1 MPGLL
6 SLANELIANIADELD
21 TRKIFRNT
29 CRRINAVVSPRVFS
43 YITIDIHEERL
54 DVGISQLEALATKST
69 CAAEYIRTIDI
80 RRLAPKYNPKGPT
93 FVNGKLVV
101 NNEPKNPKIDLVE
114 ERMRELLPGALS
126 TLKGATTAI
135 WAMCGRNPDWASVL
149 VSEFLAT
156 LPALDTLHLVAALGQ
171 PKLHLDRISNL
182 TKLIVKNDP
191 DAAIAEIIANSPH
204 LTHLDILTNSY
215 EVAGYTTTLH
225 SLLGNVP
232 RGRPLRL
239 EHLGVSGCCVRLD
252 HETLSHLPHLRSL
265 ELNSIPYI
273 PVNERQFYT
282 EDLLSKS
289 DRFGSSSKDLWGAVE
304 REGIP
309 LEVVVAAADDAVIDY
324 LASTTGIKKIS
335 LPEADTDVLANR
347 FFTQVVLRHSKTLVS
362 LSIAADFEGLWCF
375 GNHNVNILLE
385 CAQLSKLSI
394 AVDTSSTSGGKEAI
408 IDGIVN
414 QIMDMAAQ
422 MPNLRQLELLSA
434 NREILRNARC
444 GNPTMSHY
452 RRTFQALCKSISSFG
467 PVDPAIRINLI
478 TVGQWKFQPRCGAD
492 GVIKY
497 VL

>member
-1 MPGLL
+1 
-6 SLANELIANIADELD
+6 
-21 TRKIFRNT
+21 RNT

-69 CAAEYIRTIDI
+69 CAAEYVRTIDI
-80 RRLAPKYNPKGPT
+80 RRLAPNYSPNACGGYM
-93 FVNGKLVV
+93 FVNGKPIVS
-101 NNEPKNPKIDLVE
+101 EETKNPKIDLAE
-114 ERMRELLPGALS
+114 ERMCELLPKALS
-126 TLKGATTAI
+126 TLKGATAAI

-171 PKLHLDRISNL
+171 PNLHLNRISNL
-182 TKLIVKNDP
+182 TKLIVENDP
-191 DAAIAEIIANSPH
+191 DASIAEIIANSPH
-204 LTHLDILTNSY
+204 LTHLDILADSY
-215 EVAGYTTTLH
+215 QVAGYTATLH

-252 HETLSHLPHLRSL
+252 HETLSHLRHLRSL

-289 DRFGSSSKDLWGAVE
+289 DRFGSSPKDLWGAVE

-309 LEVVVAAADDAVIDY
+309 LEAVVAVADDAVIDY

-335 LPEADTDVLANR
+335 IPEADTDVLANR

-362 LSIAADFEGLWCF
+362 LSIAADFEGSWCF
-375 GNHNVNILLE
+375 GKHNVNILLE
-385 CAQLSKLSI
+385 CVQLSKLSI
-394 AVDTSSTSGGKEAI
+394 AVDTSSASGGKEAT
-408 IDGIVN
+408 IDGIN

-452 RRTFQALCKSISSFG
+452 RRTFQALRKSISSFG
-467 PVDPAIRINLI
+467 PVDPAIHINLI
-478 TVGQWKFQPRCGAD
+478 TIGQWKFQPRCGAD